1 MKNITLIFTSL
12 LLVFAVSCTDDF
24 DEINEQPDAL
34 SVNDVSAKFFVTSIQ
49 QKVFRNDIF
58 KLWYGDVFHSD
69 QFSGHFAGGHSEY
82 GFAGDFG
89 WDYWNALTD
98 NGSWGPYSGMNSSI
112 TSYMNLVGKGGTLEN
127 DQYYAIGLIIKG
139 FYYQLYTDQFGAI
152 PYSEAS
158 NPEIKLPKYDDQIDI
173 YKGIIAELDEAIS
186 IIGSNT
192 ATGLGVDLL
201 AENDVIFNGN
211 LQNWKKLANSLKL
224 RIALRA
230 YGAPG
235 ENFSANV
242 IAKALN
248 PENGGVLA
256 DTDALMAG
264 FGEANMWADGT
275 ASYGDIWYTWTN
287 SRWKLG
293 EPLINIM
300 KSDNDPRLNVMAKPS
315 EGGSV
320 TIDLTVRDGETSDLV
335 QKHKDFLKST
345 LDNSGLVLDTDYTWV
360 EAGDELKITMD
371 ENTHYV
377 GLPLRTS
384 DGLQRY
390 LNAKLFSDPADNL
403 TQQLNQ
409 GKEMFP
415 TPIMLAA
422 DTHFMIAEAILRG
435 LHSGD
440 AAAYYQSGLRKAM
453 EFWETI
459 SGAPLDESNMSPLS
473 GTTDEMMEQVSTQR
487 WLANYANSL
496 ESWSIV
502 RKTGYPSSAL
512 ITSTDDDVISYAGQL
527 NGAYPY
533 RLRYGTGVYDSNK
546 ANVDAAVDKQGK
558 DVMATKLWFAK

>member
-1 MKNITLIFTSL
+1 MKNITLILTSL
-12 LLVFAVSCTDDF
+12 LLVFVVSCTDDF
-24 DEINEQPDAL
+24 DDINEQPDAL
-34 SVNDVSAKFFVTSIQ
+34 SVEDVSAKFFVTSVQ
-49 QKVFRNDIF
+49 QKVFRGDIF
-58 KLWYGDVFHSD
+58 KLWYGDVFAAD
-69 QFSGHFAGGHSEY
+69 QYSGMFAGGHSDY
-82 GFAGDFG
+82 GFTGDFG
-89 WDYWNALTD
+89 WDYNSALT
-98 NGSWGPYSGMNSSI
+98 NFGSWGPYSGMNSSL
-112 TSYMNLVGKGGTLEN
+112 TSYMNLVGEGGTLEN

-173 YKGIIAELDEAIS
+173 YKGIISELDEAIS

-192 ATGLGVDLL
+192 TTGLGVDLL
-201 AENDVIFNGN
+201 AENDVVFNGN
-211 LQNWKKLANSLKL
+211 MQSWKKLANSLKL

-230 YGAPG
+230 HGAPG
-235 ENFSANV
+235 EDFSADAV
-242 IAKALN
+242 SEALTS
-248 PENGGVLA
+248 GVLA

-300 KSDNDPRLNVMAKPS
+300 KSDNDPRLSVMAKPS
-315 EGGSV
+315 QGGTV
-320 TIDLTVRDGETSDLV
+320 TIDLTVRDSETADIV
-335 QKHKDFLKST
+335 EKHKSFLKST
-345 LDNSGLVLDTDYTWV
+345 LDDAGLVLDTDYSWV
-360 EAGDELKITMD
+360 ETGDELTITMD

-435 LHSGD
+435 LHTGD
-440 AAAYYQSGLRKAM
+440 ASAYYQSGLRKAM
-453 EFWETI
+453 EFWERI
-459 SGAPLDESNMSPLS
+459 SGASLDESNMSPLS

-487 WLANYANSL
+487 WLANYSNSL

-512 ITSTDDDVISYAGQL
+512 TTSSDDDIISFAGDL
-527 NGAYPY
+527 NGGYPY

-546 ANVDAAVDKQGK
+546 ANVDAAVDKQGPDK
-558 DVMATKLWFAK
+558 QSTKLWWAK

>member
-1 MKNITLIFTSL
+1 MKNITLILTSL
-12 LLVFAVSCTDDF
+12 LLVFTVSCTDDF

-34 SVNDVSAKFFVTSIQ
+34 SVDDVSAKFFVTSIQ
-49 QKVFRNDIF
+49 QQVFRNNIF

-69 QFSGHFAGGHSEY
+69 QFSGHFAGGHSDY

-98 NGSWGPYSGMNSSI
+98 NGSWGPWSGMNSSL
-112 TSYMNLVGKGGTLEN
+112 TSYMNLVGEGGTLEN
-127 DQYYAIGLIIKG
+127 DQYYALGLIVKG
-139 FYYQLYTDQFGAI
+139 FYYQLFTDQFGSI

-158 NPEIKLPKYDDQIDI
+158 NPDINLPKFDDQIDI
-173 YKGIIAELDEAIS
+173 YKGIIADLDEAIS

-192 ATGLGVDLL
+192 TTGSGVDML

-211 LQNWKKLANSLKL
+211 MQNWKKLANSLKL

-230 YGAPG
+230 HGAPG
-235 ENFSANV
+235 EDFSANTV
-242 IAKALN
+242 SEALAS
-248 PENGGVLA
+248 GVLA

-275 ASYGDIWYTWTN
+275 ASYGDIWHTWTN

-293 EPLINIM
+293 QPLVHLM
-300 KSDNDPRLNVMAKPS
+300 KHDNDPRLAVMAKPS

-320 TIDLTVRDGETSDLV
+320 TIDLTVRDGETSAIV
-335 QKHKDFLKST
+335 EKHKDFLKSA
-345 LDNSGLVLDTDYTWV
+345 LDDAGLVLDTDYTWV
-360 EAGDELKITMD
+360 VAGDELTITMD

-377 GLPLRTS
+377 GLPLRTN
-384 DGLQRY
+384 DLLQRY

-409 GKEMFP
+409 GNEMFP
-415 TPIMLAA
+415 TPIMLAG

-435 LHSGD
+435 LHTGD
-440 AAAYYQSGLRKAM
+440 AGAYYQSGLRKAM

-459 SGAPLDESNMSPLS
+459 GGISLDESNMSPLS
-473 GTTDEMMEQVSTQR
+473 GTTEEMMEQVSTQR
-487 WLANYANSL
+487 WIANYANSI

-512 ITSTDDDVISYAGQL
+512 ITSTDDDVISFAGQL
-527 NGAYPY
+527 NGDYPY
-533 RLRYGTGVYDSNK
+533 RLRYGTGVYSSNK
-546 ANVDAAVDKQGK
+546 TNVDAAVAKQGT